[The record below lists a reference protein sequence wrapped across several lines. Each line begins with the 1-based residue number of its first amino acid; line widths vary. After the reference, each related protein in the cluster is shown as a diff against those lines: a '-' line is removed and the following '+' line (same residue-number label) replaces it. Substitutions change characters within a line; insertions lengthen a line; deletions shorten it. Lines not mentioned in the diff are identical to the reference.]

1 MKFTEHEY
9 INAGYL
15 FERGRIKLKRFE
27 RMLAQEYQ
35 EHKNKAV
42 FLFNRGRLEAKQ

>member
-15 FERGRIKLKRFE
+15 FERGRIKLARFE
-27 RMLAQEYQ
+27 RMLAQDW
-35 EHKNKAV
+35 
-42 FLFNRGRLEAKQ
+42 KQDHDTKRSI